1 MNTFRNFSWFTR
13 NKICHTHTHTHTHTC
28 EPDEARVVI
37 DLSSSDPRQFVHRLG
52 MPGEVFALR
61 VSCDGCPTLGGNW
74 LAFFINDDECRDA
87 YVTVGVCGGGGGGGV
102 GLNWMH

>member
-1 MNTFRNFSWFTR
+1 
-13 NKICHTHTHTHTHTC
+13 
-28 EPDEARVVI
+28 
-37 DLSSSDPRQFVHRLG
+37 

-87 YVTVGVCGGGGGGGV
+87 YVTVGVGVGGGGGGWDLIGCIELCV
-102 GLNWMH
+102 TA